1 MLIQGL
7 SIKSVSALK
16 SVSAMSFARSRRPA
30 NARRPIASPY
40 EAITGI
46 ASRTCSAASPSITTP
61 WRDSRPW
68 IDISGEITNAPP
80 PSRIIAAWND
90 VSVRNE
96 GLKNSSDRTLPSSAR
111 GSGLRSSRAARE
123 IRSSI
128 SSREKSARSLKRR
141 IGQVLQRSGEPLHV
155 LGGKNQRRQQPQ
167 HVRVG
172 ARAGQDV
179 AREQRVAHDRRLRLR
194 LQAEQEAAALHAHDR
209 PDDAGRADRG
219 ADRAHVREQFLVA
232 DYVEHRLDR
241 GARDWPAA
249 ERGAERARLEVTSD

>member
-90 VSVRNE
+90 VSVRSD

-155 LGGKNQRRQQPQ
+155 RG
-167 HVRVG
+167 G

-179 AREQRVAHDRRLRLR
+179 AREQRVAHGRRLRLR

-209 PDDAGRADRG
+209 PDDTGRADRG